1 MYEPNVKSEI
11 LEEIN
16 HRIEILREHQ
26 DEEII
31 VTGNQYEELNQAL
44 SKVISTPLIGE
55 LESLKSYIEK
65 LS

>member
-1 MYEPNVKSEI
+1 MHSNLKSEI
-11 LEEIN
+11 IQEID

-26 DEEII
+26 GEEII
-31 VTGNQYEELNQAL
+31 ITGNQYEELNQAL
-44 SKVISTPLIGE
+44 SKVIGTPLIGE

>member
-1 MYEPNVKSEI
+1 MHSNLKSEI
-11 LEEIN
+11 IQEID

-31 VTGNQYEELNQAL
+31 ITGNQYEELNQAL
-44 SKVISTPLIGE
+44 SKVIGTPLIGE
-55 LESLKSYIEK
+55 LQSLKSYIEK

>member
-1 MYEPNVKSEI
+1 MHSNLKSEI
-11 LEEIN
+11 IQGID

-31 VTGNQYEELNQAL
+31 ITGNQYEELNQAL
-44 SKVISTPLIGE
+44 SKVIGTPLIGE

>member
-1 MYEPNVKSEI
+1 MHTNLKTEI
-11 LEEIN
+11 IQEID
-16 HRIEILREHQ
+16 HRLEILREHQ
-26 DEEII
+26 DDEII

-65 LS
+65 LA